1 MVVYRPGSIDVQQQ
15 QFDFASIQIDRD
27 GAANLSDQLYDA
39 LRDAILDGALSAGTR
54 IPSTRDLSELLSV
67 SRSTVKSSYAQLI
80 AEGYLQTKAASSTF
94 VSAHIPKPSL
104 TPIRRFESLEPSDF
118 ASLSSYGRR
127 LSQLQLTDLPYS
139 TASDISFFSW
149 RPALDQVPLE
159 QWTRTLWRRTRQMD
173 REMLDV
179 PMSRLGSPRLRE
191 AIARH
196 VRGRDIYCKP
206 EQVIIVNGFYQALD
220 LVCRV
225 HLDEGESV
233 VVEDPVFPQVRE
245 TFRTFGGVPVPV
257 RVDEGGFSIDEM
269 KTYSRHRPKMA
280 YLTPSH
286 QFPTGAIMSL
296 PRRLELLEYAN
307 ANGIILVED
316 DYDSE
321 FRYGGSPIPALMG
334 LDDHHCVV
342 YIASFSKL
350 IYPSLAMAYLIVP
363 ERFAQIYANA
373 RTSCSDAFPMH
384 LQESVADF
392 IDEGNLS
399 RHIKKMTALYDRRRR
414 AMVTALKKY
423 LGERVTIYGDNA
435 GIHLL
440 ARIDSDLPDT
450 EIVSGAL
457 ARGVALVSTAIYYAN
472 SPVKGEFSMGYGD
485 VTEEQIDEGIRRV
498 AEIFH

>member
-1 MVVYRPGSIDVQQQ
+1 MVVRE
-15 QFDFASIQIDRD
+15 FDFSSIQIDR
-27 GAANLSDQLYDA
+27 GGEQNLSGQLYDA
-39 LRDAILDGALSAGTR
+39 LRDAILDGALSAGAR
-54 IPSTRDLSELLSV
+54 IPSTRDLSELLSL
-67 SRSTVKSSYAQLI
+67 SRSTVKASYAQLI

-94 VSAHIPKPSL
+94 VSAHIPKPSQV
-104 TPIRRFESLEPSDF
+104 PVRRFQSLEAADF
-118 ASLSSYGRR
+118 ASLSAYGRR
-127 LSQLQLTDLPYS
+127 LSTMELTSLPYS
-139 TASDISFFSW
+139 TASEISFFSW

-159 QWTRTLWRRTRQMD
+159 QWTRTLWRRTREMD

-179 PMSRLGSPRLRE
+179 PMSRLGSPRLRD

-196 VRGRDIYCKP
+196 VRGRDIECKP

-220 LVCRV
+220 LACRV
-225 HLDEGESV
+225 HLDAGESV
-233 VVEDPVFPQVRE
+233 VVEDPVFPQVGE
-245 TFRTFGGVPVPV
+245 TFRTFGGVPIPV
-257 RVDEGGFSIDEM
+257 RVDEGGFSIEHM
-269 KTYSRHRPKMA
+269 KSQSRQRPKMA

-286 QFPTGAIMSL
+286 QFPTGAVMSL

-321 FRYGGSPIPALMG
+321 FRYTGSPIPALMG

-350 IYPSLAMAYLIVP
+350 IYPSLAMAYMIVP

-392 IDEGNLS
+392 IDEGNLA
-399 RHIKKMTALYDRRRR
+399 RHIKKMTAIYDRRRR
-414 AMVTALKKY
+414 AMVSALKKY
-423 LGERVTIYGDNA
+423 LGDRVTIYGDNA

-440 ARIDSDLPDT
+440 ARIQSDLPDT
-450 EIVSGAL
+450 EIVARAA

-472 SPVKGEFSMGYGD
+472 TPVKGEFSMGYGD
-485 VTEEQIDEGIRRV
+485 VTEEQIDEGVKRI
-498 AEIFH
+498 AEIL